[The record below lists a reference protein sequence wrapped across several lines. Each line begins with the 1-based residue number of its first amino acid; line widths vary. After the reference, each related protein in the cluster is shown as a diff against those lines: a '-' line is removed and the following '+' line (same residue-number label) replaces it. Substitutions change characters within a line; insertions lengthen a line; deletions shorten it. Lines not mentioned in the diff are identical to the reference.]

1 MSNSSSASRRG
12 QRAGSTAAPVTRPKR
27 VFKMAAQKN
36 ARREP
41 FSQYYDRLVQ
51 GGTRPALAQVSLAR
65 KIAAITLTLW
75 QREEDFDAARIAA
88 TA

>member
-1 MSNSSSASRRG
+1 
-12 QRAGSTAAPVTRPKR
+12 
-27 VFKMAAQKN
+27 MAAQKN